1 MKKKMYK
8 VKEENILK
16 LQKALENDKIKKLR
30 NGR

>member
-8 VKEENILK
+8 VKEENVLK
-16 LQKALENDKIKKLR
+16 LQKALESDKIKKLR

>member
-16 LQKALENDKIKKLR
+16 LQKALESDKIKKLR